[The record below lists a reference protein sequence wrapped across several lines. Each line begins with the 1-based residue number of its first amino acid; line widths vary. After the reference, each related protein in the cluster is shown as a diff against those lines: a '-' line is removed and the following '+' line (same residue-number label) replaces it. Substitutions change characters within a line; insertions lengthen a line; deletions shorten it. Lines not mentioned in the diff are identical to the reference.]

1 MSRSMLFAS
10 VLALGLASATLC
22 AAPKSV
28 TTKVKKQVTAD
39 ARSEGRAYPLNAGSR
54 RTHAVTAVPSS
65 ASVGTLAAPTVD
77 QVGDPDTF
85 GRNMIWDGVLSTGT
99 INFQSDCTPA
109 PGDPP
114 LGPDDRCVTLNPAP
128 AVTTFDLPDIGR
140 MWLPAKTSKDILC
153 HWLSINGAYSL
164 YNSTGANANGS
175 ITLSPYLRI
184 ESEVLNDPTL
194 IDPTTGLPYGGV
206 LETTPGT
213 TYGKTMTL
221 APNARDTERMSD
233 SRVCIA
239 GAISRQGLINGYGF
253 TDAQVDKF
261 FKKPMTLKLGV
272 RGSATLLDF
281 ASLIYGLR
289 IIGD

>member
-1 MSRSMLFAS
+1 MSRKLLFVSMLA
-10 VLALGLASATLC
+10 VGLASATLC

-28 TTKVKKQVTAD
+28 TLKVKKQVTAD
-39 ARSEGRAYPLNAGSR
+39 AHSEGRVYPLNAASKNTR
-54 RTHAVTAVPSS
+54 AAAPASSSSS
-65 ASVGTLAAPTVD
+65 ASTLAAPTVA
-77 QVGDPDTF
+77 QVGDADTF
-85 GRNMIWDGVLSTGT
+85 GRNMIWDGVLSSGT
-99 INFQSDCTPA
+99 ITFANDCTPA

-128 AVTTFDLPDIGR
+128 ATTTFDLPDIGR
-140 MWLPAKTSKDILC
+140 MWLPAKTSKNILC

-164 YNSTGANANGS
+164 YNGTGTSAYGH

-184 ESEVLNDPTL
+184 ESTVLNDPSL
-194 IDPTTGLPYGGV
+194 IDPSTGLPYGGV
-206 LETTPGT
+206 LETVPGT
-213 TYGKTMTL
+213 TYGKSMTL

-233 SRVCIA
+233 SRVCVA
-239 GAISRQGLINGYGF
+239 GAISRQGLIQGYGL

-261 FKKPMTLKLGV
+261 FKNPMTIKLGV

-281 ASLIYGLR
+281 ASLIYGMR